1 MSDQPDQKPSGGR
14 DTPIK
19 PWTPYVDFGRSLWDS
34 LTRYGQQQQ
43 ANAEATTGFV
53 FDQAEKGLQ
62 WMEENPSTVESW
74 LGPLEN
80 TSKVIGS
87 AIEGQSPFVWGEGGI
102 RPDAPTFAQAL
113 EAKGVPPGWALAA
126 DMLLTPDPVGA
137 GRLADLVPLM
147 GLTFMGFRGLRSLI
161 PDANDPLQA
170 AMEWSKLY
178 GSSRGSFPELGP
190 EEHRVI
196 HQELRNTAR
205 QLLEGSGQFVAPTG
219 GMMNPEDTA
228 QLASDLSDVLYGS
241 RTPQSVEL
249 EDGLATLINQVQEAA
264 NSGMGLTSAEYEA
277 LVAPLRE
284 FGYDDV
290 TKGLGIEDRF
300 GMVSGAGPNPGSKV
314 DVMDTVD
321 QLHDMARMH
330 EIMAEGMEYAR
341 SRPVAEVEVPLTRPE
356 TTYVMTDDPFEVV
369 REAPTGDGRSLPGL
383 GENALNA
390 SALANIGASG
400 SVIDSSNPLVHATS
414 LDLVRDRL
422 GSLLSDETP
431 LYGPDGVLST
441 PARRVLEMMSAL
453 PDEKGALADRILT
466 DYLTTS
472 SPEGASAS
480 VRMLLDQL
488 LPVFE
493 VEYGAQV
500 AKHRA
505 QVVLALAQSNP
516 TLLAQYTGGPKD
528 PVVLALDALEAV
540 TDAATAI
547 ERQTGGLYLGGIYQT
562 VDETAYLLSR
572 LDDWT
577 TTNRLADEAAAAVPS
592 IPPEGLQGLMMD
604 LRGRMGMTDDQLLNM
619 AKKDPQGFADMVRG
633 VFGGD
638 LTEADAVA
646 LRSYIL
652 DSEMLDPAAVSR
664 FTGADLAELD
674 DMARTAAAEMN
685 MTPQQLARLAE
696 EDPATFE
703 QRLRQTFSDIDDEGI
718 GKLRA
723 HLADLR
729 DMGDPG
735 MMAGALPNDPG
746 AGGSFDVNQAA
757 RDLEP
762 FRQSALD
769 RVGTP
774 VPEDALSAYEKIARG
789 DPANRSPQE
798 MRDRLLSN
806 VDSGFLAS
814 HDIPMVY
821 QREYGLTDDEV
832 VRLMDD
838 LFGIDE
844 ATARSSLQPPPPNTA
859 RGGQL
864 LGIRGNIAE
873 WINTRP
879 FENTNDVI
887 KRMAPALDDVLKWQ
901 LDGTPITM
909 TEVIQ
914 SFVQPGR
921 LTMEEFVALSDAI
934 NLPAYFGFSEK
945 RPPGFFPGFD
955 GAN

>member
-1 MSDQPDQKPSGGR
+1 MADPTDVRRTTQAAIQDFVVPAHEGDAVSDQPDQNTSGGR
-14 DTPIK
+14 PDTRNRFQVALD
-19 PWTPYVDFGRSLWDS
+19 PYRRWLRSLGDS
-34 LTRYGQQQQ
+34 LTQYGRQQV
-43 ANAEATTGFV
+43 ANQKAITDVTLGAVEQGA
-53 FDQAEKGLQ
+53 Q
-62 WMEENPSTVESW
+62 WMADNPDTVQSW
-74 LGPLEN
+74 LGPLEGP
-80 TSKVIGS
+80 SKAVGS
-87 AIEGQSPFVWGEGGI
+87 VVAGQSPFQWGEGGI
-102 RPDAPTFAQAL
+102 RPDAPTFAEAL
-113 EAKGVPPGWALAA
+113 EARGVPRGWALAA

-161 PDANDPLQA
+161 PDADDPLQA
-170 AMEWSKLY
+170 AMEWSKVY

-219 GMMNPEDTA
+219 GMMNPEDAA

-264 NSGMGLTSAEYEA
+264 DSGMGLTSAEYEA

-290 TKGLGIEDRF
+290 TQGLSIEDRF
-300 GMVSGAGPNPGSKV
+300 GMVSSARMNPDSQV

-341 SRPVAEVEVPLTRPE
+341 SRPVVEVELPLTRPE

-369 REAPTGDGRSLPGL
+369 SEAPTGDGRLFPGL
-383 GENALNA
+383 SENALNA
-390 SALANIGASG
+390 STLANIGASG
-400 SVIDSSNPLVHATS
+400 SVIDIDNPLVYVNT

-422 GSLLSDETP
+422 GSLLSGETP
-431 LYGPDGVLST
+431 LYGPDGVLSK

-466 DYLTTS
+466 GYLTTS

-592 IPPEGLQGLMMD
+592 IPPEGLKGLLMD
-604 LRGRMGMTDDQLLNM
+604 LRGQMGMTDEQLLDM
-619 AKKDPQGFADMVRG
+619 AKKDPQGFVDMVRG
-633 VFGGD
+633 AFD
-638 LTEADAVA
+638 LTLSESDAVA

-652 DSEMLDPAAVSR
+652 DSEMLNPVAVSR
-664 FTGADLAELD
+664 FAEADLAALD
-674 DMARTAAAEMN
+674 DMVRTAAAEMD
-685 MTPQQLARLAE
+685 MTPWQLARLAE
-696 EDPATFE
+696 EDPVTFE
-703 QRLRQTFSDIDDEGI
+703 QRLRQTFADIDDEGI

-723 HLADLR
+723 HLADA
-729 DMGDPG
+729 MEAGDPDVVFG
-735 MMAGALPNDPG
+735 GGLPEDIADDLTERGVIGNAPSDAGVSPDASGIYRKIANIVGRGETGP
-746 AGGSFDVNQAA
+746 SIREKFHQAA
-757 RDLEP
+757 RD
-762 FRQSALD
+762 
-769 RVGTP
+769 GTMTP
-774 VPEDALSAYEKIARG
+774 SNFYDELTAEGTLSRAEVDAL
-789 DPANRSPQE
+789 
-798 MRDRLLSN
+798 
-806 VDSGFLAS
+806 FL
-814 HDIPMVY
+814 
-821 QREYGLTDDEV
+821 
-832 VRLMDD
+832 D
-838 LFGIDE
+838 LFGIDGVR
-844 ATARSSLQPPPPNTA
+844 TKIRNSLGNTVDLIEEGL
-859 RGGQL
+859 RDGTVS
-864 LGIRGNIAE
+864 RDE
-873 WINTRP
+873 
-879 FENTNDVI
+879 
-887 KRMAPALDDVLKWQ
+887 ALDMLLQRGVSPNDAAAWV
-901 LDGTPITM
+901 DDI
-909 TEVIQ
+909 
-914 SFVQPGR
+914 GR
-921 LTMEEFVALSDAI
+921 
-934 NLPAYFGFSEK
+934 NG
-945 RPPGFFPGFD
+945 